1 VLIMGASGGDMA
13 MTADVAR
20 TLDLDFAPIPAEHAV
35 TLQALLT
42 ERVTVANPLD
52 IHTYLW
58 FDPPALERVFA
69 TAMRAGYDAVGFMLD
84 LPPEDKA
91 DASAFDA
98 AIDAYIR
105 ASHGAPSRVALI
117 SSLPETLSARVRRR
131 CLDGGIVPL
140 QGQREA
146 LEAIAAAAT
155 VGIAWRE
162 GPGVELRLPPRS
174 DPAAAADIYNLTEA
188 EGKAALARHGVA
200 TPKSRVVAA
209 SDAPRC
215 AETLGYPVV
224 IKAVG
229 AHLEHKTEV
238 GGVALNL
245 RTAAQAE
252 EAALALSGLSDT
264 LLVEEMIG
272 DGVAEVLVG
281 LILDPQFGQ
290 VLVIGAGGVLT
301 ELLADSVTL
310 LPPFSPDSVRSALA
324 TLKLAKLLDGFRGK
338 PRGDVAALVEVVSGI
353 ARYASAQLS
362 TLQEIDVN
370 PVIVRPVGRGAVA
383 VDALIRLKESG

>member
-1 VLIMGASGGDMA
+1 
-13 MTADVAR
+13 
-20 TLDLDFAPIPAEHAV
+20 
-35 TLQALLT
+35 
-42 ERVTVANPLD
+42 
-52 IHTYLW
+52 
-58 FDPPALERVFA
+58 
-69 TAMRAGYDAVGFMLD
+69 MLD
-84 LPPEDKA
+84 LPPEGKA

-146 LEAIAAAAT
+146 LEAIAAAAA

-174 DPAAAADIYNLTEA
+174 GPAGAADIYNLTEA

-200 TPKSRVVAA
+200 TPASRVVAA
-209 SDAPRC
+209 SDAPRY

-245 RTAAQAE
+245 RTAAQAA

-310 LPPFSPDSVRSALA
+310 LPPFSNDAVRSALA
-324 TLKLAKLLDGFRGK
+324 TLKVGKLLDGFRGK
-338 PRGDVAALVEVVSGI
+338 PRGDVDALVEVVSGI
-353 ARYASAQLS
+353 ARYASAELS

-383 VDALIRLKESG
+383 VDALIRLKESR